1 MQHVAS
7 SPCAARARAGG
18 ANKIDQVRAV
28 FSPKSFTPPVIST
41 MRALVIDDSRAL
53 RRILCD
59 MLRQLGFD
67 VVDAGNG
74 LEGLQRLTENGT
86 PDVVLLDWN
95 MPEMNGYEFLC
106 AVRKKNEYDKMPIMM
121 VTTETEAEQI
131 TTALAA
137 GANEYV
143 MKPFSKE
150 VMSEKLQLLGLG
162 LMAASA

>member
-1 MQHVAS
+1 
-7 SPCAARARAGG
+7 
-18 ANKIDQVRAV
+18 
-28 FSPKSFTPPVIST
+28 

-67 VVDAGNG
+67 VADAGNG
-74 LEGLQRLTENGT
+74 VEGLKRLTEAGA
-86 PDVVLLDWN
+86 PDIVLLDWN

-106 AVRKKNEYDKMPIMM
+106 AVRKKDEYQKMPIMM

-131 TTALAA
+131 TTALTA

-150 VMSEKLQLLGLG
+150 VIAEKLQLLGVTPEHVG
-162 LMAASA
+162 SG

>member
-1 MQHVAS
+1 
-7 SPCAARARAGG
+7 
-18 ANKIDQVRAV
+18 
-28 FSPKSFTPPVIST
+28 

-74 LEGLQRLTENGT
+74 LEGLQRLAESGT

-131 TTALAA
+131 ATALAA

-150 VMSEKLQLLGLG
+150 VVSEKLQLLGLD
-162 LMAASA
+162 LLAAGV